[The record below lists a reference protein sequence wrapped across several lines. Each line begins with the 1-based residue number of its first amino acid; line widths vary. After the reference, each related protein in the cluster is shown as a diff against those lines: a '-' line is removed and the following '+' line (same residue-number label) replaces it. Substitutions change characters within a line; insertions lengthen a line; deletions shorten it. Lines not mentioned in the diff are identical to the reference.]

1 MKTWIIVGSIFNG
14 LGIVLGAFAS
24 HSLKEQ
30 LHAQD
35 LNIFEI
41 GVRYQIYHSFGLIF
55 LGILGFYFP
64 KIVIDASA
72 KLFIIGIILFSGSLY
87 LLVLT
92 NQRWLGAITPLGGF
106 CYIFGWFSLAFK
118 IYKV

>member
-1 MKTWIIVGSIFNG
+1 MKTWIIVGSVLNG

-24 HSLKEQ
+24 HALREKVP
-30 LHAQD
+30 AND
-35 LNIFEI
+35 LNIFET

-55 LGILGFYFP
+55 LGFLGFHFP
-64 KIVIDASA
+64 SMVIDTSA

-92 NQRWLGAITPLGGF
+92 NLRWFGAITPFGGF
-106 CYIFGWFSLAFK
+106 CYIFGWFLLAFR